1 MPNAVVQ
8 EAPTTA
14 RDPRAIARGLRPLVE
29 SEAQRSDQSL
39 TLSAP
44 LVEAFAESG
53 LFHLMVPREFGGA
66 EADTDTI
73 LDVFA
78 DLAWADG
85 TVGWSLM
92 ANASSTSYVSFLA
105 PEAGAAMVRG
115 NPLGCSA
122 GMYAPLGGQAHKEGS
137 GFRVSGN
144 YSFGSGCAHA
154 THFGGG
160 AFEVHDGQMAPPDE
174 TGVPAM
180 LCYYVPREKV
190 EIRSNWDTL
199 GLRGTGSFDYS
210 VPEQFVEE
218 GWTFPLLHA
227 EVHTGGPLF
236 HLGPIALAGLGH
248 AGWAIGLGLR
258 ALDEIEGVVKGGRM
272 RLGQTMLKDQQVFQR
287 ELGVQR
293 QAMRAAELLA
303 HDSFGRAVDHVS
315 RGNPLTKAVLDDT
328 RAATSWVTRVA
339 EEAVLFAYRNSGSA
353 GLRNPSRIQQCL
365 RDMMTGSRHVF
376 VDDKN
381 FEDAAQARLG

>member
-85 TVGWSLM
+85 SVGWSLM

-160 AFEVHDGQMAPPDE
+160 AFEFHDGQMAPPDE
-174 TGVPAM
+174 TGFPAM

-199 GLRGTGSFDYS
+199 GLWYRFPTRIPTVKF
-210 VPEQFVEE
+210 EQLLPAHGEHRSALE
-218 GWTFPLLHA
+218 HLQLHA
-227 EVHTGGPLF
+227 HLEHVGRRGHDHVGLARFRQHLPHDIRAARFHTRLIDRSRDDVRGPHDLFGAHGVGACGWRTDDPGGPRGEPDF
-236 HLGPIALAGLGH
+236 AGDR
-248 AGWAIGLGLR
+248 GWR
-258 ALDEIEGVVKGGRM
+258 GG
-272 RLGQTMLKDQQVFQR
+272 GAD
-287 ELGVQR
+287 G
-293 QAMRAAELLA
+293 
-303 HDSFGRAVDHVS
+303 
-315 RGNPLTKAVLDDT
+315 
-328 RAATSWVTRVA
+328 
-339 EEAVLFAYRNSGSA
+339 
-353 GLRNPSRIQQCL
+353 
-365 RDMMTGSRHVF
+365 
-376 VDDKN
+376 
-381 FEDAAQARLG
+381 